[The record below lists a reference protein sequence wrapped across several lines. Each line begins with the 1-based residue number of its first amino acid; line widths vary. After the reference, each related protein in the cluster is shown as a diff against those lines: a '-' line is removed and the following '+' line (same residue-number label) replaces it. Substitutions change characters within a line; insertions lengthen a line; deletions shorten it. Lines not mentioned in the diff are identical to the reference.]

1 MEDVRKIYS
10 GEIRNWKEL
19 GGTNQKIIA
28 FQRPENSGSQV
39 MMRYYMGDTELKE
52 ADTIESV
59 SAMGGVIKAVKQYH
73 NEAGAIGYTFR
84 YFLEELNQEDGVKI
98 LSIDGV
104 YPSVENIKNG
114 SYPILAD
121 LVVSKLESNTKENV
135 DKMIDFMLSEDGQ
148 YIVEQTGYGPLK

>member
-1 MEDVRKIYS
+1 
-10 GEIRNWKEL
+10 
-19 GGTNQKIIA
+19 
-28 FQRPENSGSQV
+28 
-39 MMRYYMGDTELKE
+39 MRW
-52 ADTIESV
+52 A
-59 SAMGGVIKAVKQYH
+59 GVIKAVKQYH

-121 LVVSKLESNTKENV
+121 LVVSKLESNSKENV

>member
-1 MEDVRKIYS
+1 
-10 GEIRNWKEL
+10 
-19 GGTNQKIIA
+19 
-28 FQRPENSGSQV
+28 
-39 MMRYYMGDTELKE
+39 
-52 ADTIESV
+52 
-59 SAMGGVIKAVKQYH
+59 VIKAVKQYH

-121 LVVSKLESNTKENV
+121 LVVSKLESNSKENV

-148 YIVEQTGYGPLK
+148 YIVEQTGYRPLK

>member
-1 MEDVRKIYS
+1 
-10 GEIRNWKEL
+10 
-19 GGTNQKIIA
+19 
-28 FQRPENSGSQV
+28 
-39 MMRYYMGDTELKE
+39 MMRYFMGDTELKE

-104 YPSVENIKNG
+104 YPSVEDIKNG
-114 SYPILAD
+114 KGKAIGAI
-121 LVVSKLESNTKENV
+121 VGFVMKEMKGKCDPGTVN
-135 DKMIDFMLSEDGQ
+135 KMITE
-148 YIVEQTGYGPLK
+148 KWK

>member
-1 MEDVRKIYS
+1 M
-10 GEIRNWKEL
+10 
-19 GGTNQKIIA
+19 
-28 FQRPENSGSQV
+28 
-39 MMRYYMGDTELKE
+39 
-52 ADTIESV
+52 
-59 SAMGGVIKAVKQYH
+59 GVIKAVKQYH

-104 YPSVENIKNG
+104 YPSMENIKNG

-121 LVVSKLESNTKENV
+121 LVVSKLESNSKENI

>member
-1 MEDVRKIYS
+1 M
-10 GEIRNWKEL
+10 
-19 GGTNQKIIA
+19 
-28 FQRPENSGSQV
+28 
-39 MMRYYMGDTELKE
+39 
-52 ADTIESV
+52 
-59 SAMGGVIKAVKQYH
+59 IKAVKQYH

-84 YFLEELNQEDGVKI
+84 YFLEELNQEKGVKI